1 MNVKQKGTRIEREI
15 AQRHIDAGIQCRRV
29 PYSGAVGTLFPK
41 FTVMKGDV
49 QILNGEFV
57 AEVKARANG
66 DDFKTLGRRLAEYD
80 VLFLRRHRQ
89 SPLVVLPWDVYL
101 RLRYSLRCLH
111 EICGRI
117 SANT

>member
-1 MNVKQKGTRIEREI
+1 MFTLPSRKCDER
-15 AQRHIDAGIQCRRV
+15 RS
-29 PYSGAVGTLFPK
+29 YNLTGALIPK
-41 FTVMKGDV
+41 FMVMKGDV

-89 SPLVVLPWDVYL
+89 SPLVVLPSDVYL
-101 RLRYSLRCLH
+101 RLMQTYKGSL
-111 EICGRI
+111 
-117 SANT
+117 